1 MFLRGFWE
9 TGQWGRLG
17 CVNWHGWHGWPLAA
31 AEAGG
36 LMPEAL
42 KLDSSSTSSG
52 YADREISSPPPAA
65 PAPVPRSRPPLGI
78 GPAVGTALP
87 RGGEELQG
95 LPCFHA
101 CLLVFFHASTQHAS
115 LLPASLLPSSTLSRA
130 NYSTALVLRPSAI
143 FPSPP
148 EPYLAVSYILLSSE
162 QGHTSVPVF
171 VLAALSPYLGQMFR
185 VGFTLSQSHKRHPLH
200 RSRAAEG
207 SGIQMKNVPR
217 DPRVSSPF
225 CDK

>member
-1 MFLRGFWE
+1 
-9 TGQWGRLG
+9 
-17 CVNWHGWHGWPLAA
+17 
-31 AEAGG
+31 
-36 LMPEAL
+36 MPEAC
-42 KLDSSSTSSG
+42 KLDSSSH
-52 YADREISSPPPAA
+52 ADREISSPPPAV

-87 RGGEELQG
+87 RGGEEHQG
-95 LPCFHA
+95 LPCFHASMLVCLSA

-115 LLPASLLPSSTLSRA
+115 LLPASLLPSSTLASPNASMLPCCHVPVAPLPWFCGRLPFPHPLL
-130 NYSTALVLRPSAI
+130 NPSSFLYPSVFRTRTHERPRLRP
-143 FPSPP
+143 
-148 EPYLAVSYILLSSE
+148 
-162 QGHTSVPVF
+162 T
-171 VLAALSPYLGQMFR
+171 ALSPYLGQMFR

-207 SGIQMKNVPR
+207 SGIQMKNMPR